1 MDYYCGV
8 WKEIKKIN
16 IFIDAL
22 TKITNNT
29 KKINFLML
37 IIRNRMEYLFL
48 VKWTIP
54 INSNYTRYTGCF

>member
-22 TKITNNT
+22 TKNN
-29 KKINFLML
+29 KQHQEN
-37 IIRNRMEYLFL
+37 
-48 VKWTIP
+48 
-54 INSNYTRYTGCF
+54 

>member
-37 IIRNRMEYLFL
+37 IIREQNGIFIFGEMD
-48 VKWTIP
+48 
-54 INSNYTRYTGCF
+54 NSNQ